1 MLDNWVWC
9 AAERKQGKKKKI
21 LYNDLKVQK
30 SKEWKGEMID
40 ESSWVGNNSREKT
53 LCGWDQK
60 RIKKKNCTVTDSNSD
75 RHRFLFIYLF
85 FQKMQVQEND

>member
-1 MLDNWVWC
+1 MRAKSLKERERQVRVLDNRVWC
-9 AAERKQGKKKKI
+9 VAKRKQEQKKKKKI

-53 LCGWDQK
+53 CVVDIK
-60 RIKKKNCTVTDSNSD
+60 REKKKNLYSD
-75 RHRFLFIYLF
+75 WLK
-85 FQKMQVQEND
+85 QW

>member
-1 MLDNWVWC
+1 MRAKSIKERERQVRMLDNWVWC

-60 RIKKKNCTVTDSNSD
+60 RKKKNLYSD
-75 RHRFLFIYLF
+75 WL
-85 FQKMQVQEND
+85 K